1 MDNQTDNKKNIHWF
15 IIDDDIRVLKNMHAE
30 LKAGGIDDAHIHCL
44 RPQRR
49 EAFREFKLRPKFW
62 IQDESVV
69 PDWEY
74 IVEEWRYTI
83 AVWGQGDKEFIR
95 VNTQTLSSLL
105 NEVTPEGIDTY
116 FVFFIDIQYADH
128 NEDGSEILC
137 DYCGFDIFRSIRWM
151 IKPELYIARFLSHLS
166 RRLMQ
171 GLINDEYAELK
182 LGRETSVT
190 DKSKSVRLG
199 ERDFYNIDWGFF
211 SKAAYRKKEE
221 QNSGKEIKINILN
234 QYIINCIQEAL
245 PKYVTNE
252 NIFWT
257 YNNSYPTTSFTTE
270 YVKDIKDLIIR
281 YNSSIDKKKLFSNRA
296 QFLNCYYNKIKN
308 SKNIDDIGLFE
319 EFPKEFDFPDG
330 SDMANKIRNGLH
342 FRFSTTEYKYKDD
355 KQNYCFKKKIW
366 LDLKETPLYRE
377 ELQKWY
383 GWYNY
388 YKRVRSKP
396 YIIRDKKYSKRL
408 HINDKTQL
416 MYDIQELQK
425 LCERRDSDKNVR
437 SILYIGGIIDPISL
451 HINGVSP
458 DEESRII
465 NEDELDNIDKIVGEL
480 RPRYIIVNVPKL
492 ADKYID
498 AIQKIIELMQL
509 IPHFAIHGFAVYF
522 YDPENKF
529 DFTEL
534 GNICK
539 LTCSD
544 ESTEITISKPISP
557 IYSKLIFL
565 LYFQE
570 QEDAMCHRLV
580 HKLYDITPESWNTTK
595 KWLGNMFHLKQL
607 FTKNDTEFETLC
619 EAIHSLEYLEYKEGK
634 WIFNENEEEEM
645 SDKDLITKLN
655 LSPKSRKFYWILI
668 TERENIN
675 EKDGDLAKVLKDEL
689 TALQGSNVVS
699 NQFIF
704 NQETDFLKWN
714 YEDVKTKK
722 GLEVKLKDVA
732 SSNRNYGG
740 YVFLFDSKVPV
751 YEFEEGNK
759 IKKTTAIQF
768 IGKQM
773 EVPLSFRIL
782 FTNKANKKTYFEER
796 AYLDTSNFVE
806 TKGTIDK
813 SMREAANGRLSF
825 CYYQLP
831 KNVSGEEGISSVSIF
846 LPDVLYFIQKDLEAQ
861 PHKVLNSTLCTPE
874 LRKRFAEEHS
884 QEIAKWYKDS
894 TSIINDKVSKLKKL
908 GKNPDFTKI
917 AATLFCTFTGYR
929 IPENESLN
937 FFKDRL
943 ILLSYY
949 VNRDLLE
956 NVEDEETD
964 FSVNYLWAMWVLKKY
979 SFSLCQKNPSE
990 KEKNYKIKWNELFE
1004 HEKKINFD
1012 MIIRKFSNESL
1023 LEKIG
1028 ELAVEIDKL
1037 FTEYASTKDKK
1048 IWKQSESANEVEEI
1062 MRKSIGQYF
1071 YIPENGFNAYDF
1083 LKDLDLLRN
1092 DQGQS

>member
-30 LKAGGIDDAHIHCL
+30 LKAGGINEAHIHCL
-44 RPQRR
+44 RPQGR
-49 EAFREFKLRPKFW
+49 EEFKVSEFTPRPEFMIK
-62 IQDESVV
+62 DELVV
-69 PDWEY
+69 PDWDY
-74 IVEEWRYTI
+74 NVVEVKTFEEEDGNNSQPDAT
-83 AVWGQGDKEFIR
+83 
-95 VNTQTLSSLL
+95 TLFSLL
-105 NEVTPEGIDTY
+105 KEVVPQNTATQDHTPQKNSTY
-116 FVFFIDIQYADH
+116 FVFFIDILYADH
-128 NEDGSEILC
+128 NEDGSEILY
-137 DYCGFDIFRSIRWM
+137 DYCGFDIYRSIRWM

-281 YNSSIDKKKLFSNRA
+281 YNSSIDKKKLFSNRE
-296 QFLNCYYNKIKN
+296 QFLKCYHNKIKD

-355 KQNYCFKKKIW
+355 KQNYCFQKKIW

-383 GWYNY
+383 GWCNY

-465 NEDELDNIDKIVGEL
+465 NEDKLDNIDKIVGEL

-509 IPHFAIHGFAVYF
+509 IIPHFAIHGFAVYF

-565 LYFQE
+565 LYFKK
-570 QEDAMCHRLV
+570 QEDAMSHRLV
-580 HKLYDITPESWNTTK
+580 DKLYDITPESWNTTK

-607 FTKNDTEFETLC
+607 FTKNKTEFETLC
-619 EAIHSLEYLEYKEGK
+619 EAIHSLEYKEGK

-645 SDKDLITKLN
+645 SDKELITKLN

-689 TALQGSNVVS
+689 TALQGSSMIS

-704 NQETDFLKWN
+704 NQTTDFLKWN
-714 YEDVKTKK
+714 YEDVKTKE
-722 GLEVKLKDVA
+722 GLEVKLKAVA
-732 SSNRNYGG
+732 SSNRIYDG

-751 YEFEEGNK
+751 YE
-759 IKKTTAIQF
+759 KTTAIQF

-796 AYLDTSNFVE
+796 AYLNTSNLVE

-825 CYYQLP
+825 CYYRLP
-831 KNVSGEEGISSVSIF
+831 EKISDKEGISNVSIF

-861 PHKVLNSTLCTPE
+861 PHKLLNSTLCTPE
-874 LRKRFAEEHS
+874 LRKRFAKEYS
-884 QEIAKWYKDS
+884 QEIAEWYEDN
-894 TSIINDKVSKLKKL
+894 TSIINPKVDKLKKL
-908 GKNPDFTKI
+908 GENPDFNI
-917 AATLFCTFTGYR
+917 MAATLFCTFNGYR
-929 IPENESLN
+929 IPENQSLY

-943 ILLSYY
+943 ILLNYY
-949 VNRDLLE
+949 VNRDLLV
-956 NVEDEETD
+956 NDKDKETD
-964 FSVNYLWAMWVLKKY
+964 FSINNLWAMWVFKKY
-979 SFSLCQKNPSE
+979 SFSLCQKNSSE
-990 KEKNYKIKWNELFE
+990 KGKKYYVKWNELFD
-1004 HEKKINFD
+1004 HEK
-1012 MIIRKFSNESL
+1012 
-1023 LEKIG
+1023 
-1028 ELAVEIDKL
+1028 EILKSIL
-1037 FTEYASTKDKK
+1037 H
-1048 IWKQSESANEVEEI
+1048 EET
-1062 MRKSIGQYF
+1062 IGQYF
-1071 YIPENGFNAYDF
+1071 YMPG
-1083 LKDLDLLRN
+1083 KD
-1092 DQGQS
+1092 